1 MNKRNTS
8 LLRSPVFALPSE
20 ILLILMI
27 VFPILLL
34 VVFGFAD
41 GQIYAGLPSQYSLK
55 NYTEIFKSTS
65 FLPLMWKSLL
75 IGLEVTVLCI
85 IVAFPAAWALAKAVS
100 AKRRNLMVVFIII
113 PFFISQLLLIYSIMV
128 LLQPKGILMSLL
140 TLLNLAKASDSIVY
154 SRLCVII
161 ILVYEYLPYMILS
174 LYSSLEQIDDSIIMA
189 SHTLGAGGIKTL
201 GKVILPLAMPG
212 LRTGVLLVFV
222 PVVGSFVE
230 PGIAGG
236 PSGMMVGNLIDSNF
250 SLSFNMCRGA
260 AISLLFLIALLMAVV
275 AVNLIVRIVSKL
287 VGGGCNE

>member
-1 MNKRNTS
+1 MNKRRTS

-27 VFPILLL
+27 VFPIILL

-41 GQIYAGLPSQYSLK
+41 GQIYAGLPSEYSFK
-55 NYTEIFKSTS
+55 NYTEIFNNTS
-65 FLPLMWKSLL
+65 FMPLMWKSLV

-100 AKRRNLMVVFIII
+100 AKKRNFMMVFIII

-128 LLQPKGILMSLL
+128 LFQPKGILMSLL
-140 TLLNLAKASDSIVY
+140 TFLNLAKASDTIVY
-154 SRLCVII
+154 SRLCVIL

-174 LYSSLEQIDDSIIMA
+174 LYSSLEQIDDAVIMA
-189 SHTLGAGGIKTL
+189 SHTLGAGGIKTFL
-201 GKVILPLAMPG
+201 KVVLPLAMPG
-212 LRTGVLLVFV
+212 LRTGILLVFV

-230 PGIAGG
+230 PTVAGG

-250 SLSFNMCRGA
+250 SLTFNMCRGA
-260 AISLLFLIALLMAVV
+260 AISLLFLIALLAVVV
-275 AVNLIVRIVSKL
+275 AVNLILRLASKY
-287 VGGGCNE
+287 VGGECDE

>member
-1 MNKRNTS
+1 MKKRQTN

-27 VFPILLL
+27 AFPILLL

-55 NYTEIFKSTS
+55 NYTDIFKSTS

-75 IGLEVTVLCI
+75 IGLEVTAVCI
-85 IVAFPAAWALAKAVS
+85 VAAFPAAWALAKAVS

-128 LLQPKGILMSLL
+128 LFQPKGILMSLL
-140 TLLNLAKASDSIVY
+140 TFLNLAKASDTIVY
-154 SRLCVII
+154 SRLCVIL

-189 SHTLGAGGIKTL
+189 SHTLGAGSFKTFF
-201 GKVILPLAMPG
+201 KVILPLALPG
-212 LRTGVLLVFV
+212 LRTGILLVFV

-230 PGIAGG
+230 PAVAGG

-260 AISLLFLIALLMAVV
+260 AISLVFLVILLLTVV
-275 AVNLIVRIVSKL
+275 AVNLILRLVSKL
-287 VGGGCNE
+287 VGGESNE